1 MITSDIMTRDVATIS
16 VDAHV
21 RHAVSVMLE
30 RGVSGL
36 PVTDSEGNLVGI
48 ITEGDLMGRKEIG
61 KSLLG
66 RQDHPMTNEQDL
78 KNYIRSNS
86 WRVGDVMT
94 AEVIT
99 VAPSTPLATVAET
112 MLSRNIKRIPVTSDR
127 AVIGIVSR
135 RDLLKATS
143 FSGIEHIARGDEGIR
158 LAASARIRNDL
169 GFDPERLKI
178 DVHGGTVAVT
188 GVHLTDLQLRAVKCG
203 IEGIPGASFSGKPT

>member
-36 PVTDSEGNLVGI
+36 PVIDSDGNLVGI
-48 ITEGDLMGRKEIG
+48 ITEGDLMSRKEIG

-66 RQDHPMTNEQDL
+66 RQDHPMTDEQDL

-86 WRVGDVMT
+86 WRVGDIMT
-94 AEVIT
+94 AEVLT
-99 VAPSTPLATVAET
+99 VAASTPLATVTEM

-188 GVHLTDLQLRAVKCG
+188 GAHLTDLQLRAVKCV